1 MWRIILGPASPKM
14 NWENI
19 SACEAFQCG
28 LSESK
33 VYNKQFLWCRD
44 LSLICQHVLCLLKM
58 LMIHGIPSLVY
69 NFIIIYISIRSSAV
83 NELMIMKARATGTWH
98 ELISF
103 IFLLWVDV
111 IMVSVCVGTCS
122 DRYWWRKTNKTK
134 TNYLP
139 LQQTGQK
146 IQMLMGYSHL
156 E

>member
-19 SACEAFQCG
+19 SVREAFQCG

-33 VYNKQFLWCRD
+33 MYNKQFLWCRD

-69 NFIIIYISIRSSAV
+69 NFTYISQVLSCGWTYD
-83 NELMIMKARATGTWH
+83 NEGQSHRRLTWAD
-98 ELISF
+98 LIVF
-103 IFLLWVDV
+103 VLWVDV
-111 IMVSVCVGTCS
+111 IMVSVWVGTCM